1 MKRFEICCALIA
13 TVCNAAT
20 NILLFEGP
28 TVEVNGK
35 TVLAQGGTDWI
46 LNTDSAENAEEG
58 TKEGE
63 SSEASG
69 PTEGGG
75 TVETIEEG
83 STEDDDVLNR
93 TITSMFSMS
102 LHYSED
108 HLLEDVDTKEYVW
121 TCLTNNC
128 W

>member
-1 MKRFEICCALIA
+1 MKRFEVCCALIA
-13 TVCNAAT
+13 TTCNAAT

-28 TVEVNGK
+28 TAEVNGK
-35 TVLAQGGTDWI
+35 TVIAQGGTDWI
-46 LNTDSAENAEEG
+46 LNTNSDESVVEEA
-58 TKEGE
+58 KEGE
-63 SSEASG
+63 IADASEA
-69 PTEGGG
+69 TESGG
-75 TVETIEEG
+75 TVAASVEG
-83 STEDDDVLNR
+83 DTEDDVSNR

-108 HLLEDVDTKEYVW
+108 HLLEAVDTKEYVW